1 MVATYQL
8 LQVED
13 SDEDAER
20 VSATL
25 RDAGLQFSATQVKTE
40 QNYVTALG
48 SRLPDLIVC
57 DYRLAEFS
65 AERALNI
72 LQDLKLDIP
81 FLVVSPQGA
90 DHTVILAIQRGTS
103 DFLHKGQLARIARS
117 IEAAL
122 DSRPQRAATRR
133 EEAQVPGS
141 SQTKQGSESMQRN
154 ILDSLDTQIAMLN
167 GGGTIVAV
175 NHAWEAPDSVASRC
189 FGRQLPAGSNYLGA
203 LQEHAG
209 EVFPQSI
216 AEDIK
221 AVLEHRSSHFSL
233 EFEIAAGPSTRW
245 YVMRVMP
252 LSDSAEGGLVSLKE
266 ITSRMLMH
274 IALRDANKRLQ
285 SLSKRVLTVQEEERR
300 NISRELHDDIGQ
312 SLSALKIGLH
322 RLSQCPAEQQA
333 KLQSDCLEI
342 ADISLNKLR
351 QLSLELRPPQLDQL
365 GLEDALRWLVDR
377 QRSTSGI
384 DIVLHCN
391 GLTGRRIPAT
401 FESACYRIAQEGL
414 NNATRHAKATSI
426 MIHVEKNDRLLK
438 LAIRDDGA
446 GFDEQAARQRALKS
460 GSLGLISMEERA
472 QLAGGRM
479 KLRTVL
485 GGGTTISA
493 VFALD
498 NAESE
503 PVATHWTPTTK

>member
-1 MVATYQL
+1 MAAAYRL
-8 LQVED
+8 LQIED
-13 SDEDAER
+13 SAADADL
-20 VSATL
+20 VCATL
-25 RDAGLQFSATQVKTE
+25 RHAGLEFSAKRVKTE
-40 QNYVTALG
+40 QDYVTALG

-57 DYRLAEFS
+57 DYSLAEFS
-65 AERALNI
+65 AERALDI
-72 LQDLKLDIP
+72 LHDLKLDIP
-81 FLVVSPQGA
+81 FLVVSQRAGERA
-90 DHTVILAIQRGTS
+90 TILALQFGS
-103 DFLHKGQLARIARS
+103 SGFLRKGQLPRLARS
-117 IEAAL
+117 IESAL
-122 DSRPQRAATRR
+122 DERSQGAQRVTTQAVAASQG
-133 EEAQVPGS
+133 AHS
-141 SQTKQGSESMQRN
+141 SATMQRN
-154 ILDSLDTQIAMLN
+154 ILDSLDTQIAMLD
-167 GGGTIVAV
+167 GDGSIVSV
-175 NHAWEAPDSVASRC
+175 NKAWEALDSVASRS
-189 FGRQLPAGSNYLGA
+189 FGRQLSVGSNYLDA
-203 LQEHAG
+203 LREGAG
-209 EVFPQSI
+209 EIFPHSA

-221 AVLEHRSSHFSL
+221 AVLEHRSSHFSF
-233 EFEIAAGPSTRW
+233 EFEIAAGDSTRW
-245 YVMRVMP
+245 YAMRVTP
-252 LSDSAEGGLVSLKE
+252 LSDSAQGGLVSHEE
-266 ITSRMLMH
+266 ITGRMLMH
-274 IALRDANKRLQ
+274 IALRDVNKRLQ

-333 KLQSDCLEI
+333 KLQADCLEI

-351 QLSLELRPPQLDQL
+351 QLSHELRPPQLDQL
-365 GLEDALRWLVDR
+365 GLEDALRWLVER

-401 FESACYRIAQEGL
+401 LESACYRITQEGL

-498 NAESE
+498 NTESE
-503 PVATHWTPTTK
+503 PLATHWTPTTK

>member
-1 MVATYQL
+1 MVATYRL

-13 SDEDAER
+13 SDADAER

-25 RDAGLQFSATQVKTE
+25 RDAGLEFSATQVKTE
-40 QNYVTALG
+40 QDYVTALG

-81 FLVVSPQGA
+81 FLVVTPRGA
-90 DHTVILAIQRGTS
+90 DRAAILAIQRGTS

-122 DSRPQRAATRR
+122 DSRPQS
-133 EEAQVPGS
+133 ESQVLGS

-154 ILDSLDTQIAMLN
+154 IMDSLDSQIAMLN
-167 GGGTIVAV
+167 GSGTIVAV
-175 NHAWEAPDSVASRC
+175 NHAWEAPDSVANKC
-189 FGRQLPAGSNYLGA
+189 FGRQLPAGNNYIGA
-203 LQEHAG
+203 LQERAG

-221 AVLEHRSSHFSL
+221 AVLEHRSGHFSL

-245 YVMRVMP
+245 YAMRVMP
-252 LSDSAEGGLVSLKE
+252 LSDNEEGGLVSHEE

-446 GFDEQAARQRALKS
+446 GFDEKAARQRALKS

-498 NAESE
+498 NTESE